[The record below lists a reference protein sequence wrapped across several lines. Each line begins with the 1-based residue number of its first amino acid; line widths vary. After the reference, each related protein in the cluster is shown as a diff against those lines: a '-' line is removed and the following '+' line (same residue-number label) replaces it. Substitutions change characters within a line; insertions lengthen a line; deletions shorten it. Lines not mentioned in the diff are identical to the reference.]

1 MAPARALVGAAVLAA
16 AVSMMATAAP
26 GAEKTL
32 PASRA
37 EIELS
42 YAPLVK
48 RVAPAVV
55 NVFSRRAV
63 RTARRSPFFDDPFF
77 RRFFGEDFPFGRPRR
92 RMQSSLGSGVIVSPD
107 GLIVTN
113 HHVVRGSEAIKIALA
128 DRREFE
134 ARLILADER
143 TDLAV
148 LRIDAGDEALPWL
161 SLRDSNELEVG
172 DLVLAIG
179 NPSASARP

>member
-1 MAPARALVGAAVLAA
+1 MAPARALAGAAVLAT
-16 AVSMMATAAP
+16 AVSMTATAAP
-26 GAEKTL
+26 AAEKTL
-32 PASRA
+32 PASGA

-63 RTARRSPFFDDPFF
+63 RTGAPLAVLRRSFF
-77 RRFFGEDFPFGRPRR
+77 RRFFGEDFPFSRPRR

-107 GLIVTN
+107 GVIVTN

-134 ARLILADER
+134 AR
-143 TDLAV
+143 
-148 LRIDAGDEALPWL
+148 
-161 SLRDSNELEVG
+161 
-172 DLVLAIG
+172 
-179 NPSASARP
+179 